1 MYIPHGDFFT
11 ILGQRAAFYV
21 VCAVKCFGVH
31 VYMYSCMASCNG
43 DRSVWAQRGLLTK
56 ARKEQ
61 FTPIAFSLSLS
72 GWVSDT
78 HASEVP
84 FPQVIEEGVAPAF
97 PPNCAGC
104 DCKLACSLSAK
115 GPLGKTERGVRLF
128 GRFFVA
134 VPIPEFISWLI
145 RASASERSILG
156 LSASSLPIMAF
167 RRNRQRWTFLCSA
180 VNF

>member
-1 MYIPHGDFFT
+1 M
-11 ILGQRAAFYV
+11 
-21 VCAVKCFGVH
+21 
-31 VYMYSCMASCNG
+31 
-43 DRSVWAQRGLLTK
+43 WAQRGLLTK

-84 FPQVIEEGVAPAF
+84 FPQVVEEGVAPAF

-104 DCKLACSLSAK
+104 GCKLACSLSAK

-134 VPIPEFISWLI
+134 VPIPERISRLTSL
-145 RASASERSILG
+145 RASLRSILG
-156 LSASSLPIMAF
+156 LSARSLPTSEL
-167 RRNRQRWTFLCSA
+167 RRRRHP
-180 VNF
+180 